1 MKFSYDR
8 SYSPAAPVVNIQIGV
23 PGEAVNNTEYPAFID
38 TGADGTII
46 PSAYLRQ
53 FDIEPDSQRYLRS
66 QWGDRRTV
74 DVYLMD
80 IVVNTIHLSPVEI
93 VADELG
99 NEIILGRNVL
109 NQLIIT
115 LDGPDNVF
123 EILH

>member
-23 PGEAVNNTEYPAFID
+23 PGESVNSIEYLAFVD

-66 QWGDRRTV
+66 QWGDRRAV
-74 DVYLMD
+74 DVYLLD
-80 IVVNTIHLSPVEI
+80 ILINTIHLSPVEI

-99 NEIILGRNVL
+99 SEIILGRNVL
-109 NQLIIT
+109 NHLIIT
-115 LDGPDNVF
+115 LDGPNNIF